1 MKKILIV
8 EDDIEL
14 SKELKLLLEQNGYQA
29 EIVSDFFNTKQ
40 QILESNSDLVL
51 LDINI
56 PNENGEYLLKEIRK
70 VSNVPIIMVTSRNT
84 ELDEVVS
91 MSYGAD
97 DYITKPYNPTIL
109 LLHIEALFKQIE
121 KNSPRLRYRHIQLNL
136 EKGTIE
142 TENEEITL
150 SKNELMIFTYLL
162 KNQGKIVT
170 REDIMNYLWDTEEFI
185 DDNTLTVNINRLRKR
200 LLDVGLG
207 DCIETRRGQ
216 GYILL

>member
-29 EIVSDFFNTKQ
+29 EAISNFSNTKQ

-56 PNENGEYLLKEIRK
+56 PNENGEYLLKEVRK

-109 LLHIEALFKQIE
+109 LLHIEALFKRIE
-121 KNSPRLRYRHIQLNL
+121 KNSPRLRYRHIELNL

-142 TENEEITL
+142 AGTEEIIL
-150 SKNELMIFTYLL
+150 SKNELMIFSYLL

-170 REDIMNYLWDTEEFI
+170 REDIMNYLWNTEEFI

>member
-14 SKELKLLLEQNGYQA
+14 SKELKLLLEQNGYHA
-29 EIVSDFFNTKQ
+29 EAISNFSNTKQ

-56 PNENGEYLLKEIRK
+56 PNENGEYLLKEVRK

-109 LLHIEALFKQIE
+109 LLHIEALFKRIE

>member
-29 EIVSDFFNTKQ
+29 EIVSDFSNTKQ
-40 QILESNSDLVL
+40 QILENNSDLVL

-70 VSNVPIIMVTSRNT
+70 TSNVPIIMVTSRNT

-109 LLHIEALFKQIE
+109 LLHIEALFKRIE
-121 KNSPRLRYRHIQLNL
+121 KNSPRLRYRHIELNL

-142 TENEEITL
+142 AGTEEIIL
-150 SKNELMIFTYLL
+150 SKNELMIFSYLL

-170 REDIMNYLWDTEEFI
+170 REDIMNYLWNTEEFI

>member
-29 EIVSDFFNTKQ
+29 EAVSDFSNTKQ

-56 PNENGEYLLKEIRK
+56 PNENGEYLLKEVRK

-109 LLHIEALFKQIE
+109 LLHIEALFKRIE

-207 DCIETRRGQ
+207 NCIETRRGQ

>member
-29 EIVSDFFNTKQ
+29 EIVSDFSNTKQ

-109 LLHIEALFKQIE
+109 LLHIEALFKRIE
-121 KNSPRLRYRHIQLNL
+121 KNSPRLRYRHIELNL

-170 REDIMNYLWDTEEFI
+170 REDIMNYLWNTEEFI

>member
-97 DYITKPYNPTIL
+97 DYITKPYNHTIL
-109 LLHIEALFKQIE
+109 LLHIEALFKRIE

-162 KNQGKIVT
+162 KNQGKTVT

>member
-97 DYITKPYNPTIL
+97 DYITKPYNHTIL
-109 LLHIEALFKQIE
+109 LLHIEALFKRIE

-162 KNQGKIVT
+162 KNQGKEVT

>member
-29 EIVSDFFNTKQ
+29 EIVSDFSNTKQ
-40 QILESNSDLVL
+40 QILENNSDLVL

-70 VSNVPIIMVTSRNT
+70 TSNVPIIMVTSRNT

-109 LLHIEALFKQIE
+109 LLHIEALFKRIE
-121 KNSPRLRYRHIQLNL
+121 KNSPRLRYRHIELNL

-142 TENEEITL
+142 AGTEEIIL
-150 SKNELMIFTYLL
+150 SKNELMIFSYLL
-162 KNQGKIVT
+162 KNPGKIVT
-170 REDIMNYLWDTEEFI
+170 REDIMNYLWNTEEFI

>member
-29 EIVSDFFNTKQ
+29 EIVSDFSNTKQ
-40 QILESNSDLVL
+40 QILENNSDLVL

-70 VSNVPIIMVTSRNT
+70 TSNVPIIMVTSRNT

-109 LLHIEALFKQIE
+109 LLHIEALFKRIE
-121 KNSPRLRYRHIQLNL
+121 KNSPRLRYRHIELNL

-142 TENEEITL
+142 AGTKEIIL
-150 SKNELMIFTYLL
+150 SKNELMIFSYLL

-170 REDIMNYLWDTEEFI
+170 REDIMNYLWNTEEFI

>member
-29 EIVSDFFNTKQ
+29 EAVSNFSNTKQ

-56 PNENGEYLLKEIRK
+56 PNENGEYLLKEVRK

-109 LLHIEALFKQIE
+109 LLHIEALFKRIE

-207 DCIETRRGQ
+207 NCIETRRGQ

>member
-29 EIVSDFFNTKQ
+29 EAVSDFSNTKQ

-56 PNENGEYLLKEIRK
+56 PNENGEYLLKEVRK

-109 LLHIEALFKQIE
+109 LLHIEALFKRIE

-200 LLDVGLG
+200 LSDVGLG

>member
-8 EDDIEL
+8 EDDSEL

-29 EIVSDFFNTKQ
+29 EAVTDFSNTKQ
-40 QILESNSDLVL
+40 QILQSNSDLVL

-70 VSNVPIIMVTSRNT
+70 VNNVPIIMVTSRNT
-84 ELDEVVS
+84 ELDEVLS

-97 DYITKPYNPTIL
+97 DYITKHYNPTIL
-109 LLHIEALFKQIE
+109 LLHIEALFKRME
-121 KNSPRLRYRHIQLNL
+121 KNSARLRYRHIQLNL

-142 TENEEITL
+142 TGTEEITL
-150 SKNELMIFTYLL
+150 SKNELMIFSYLL

-170 REDIMNYLWDTEEFI
+170 REDIMNYLWDTQEFI

-200 LLDVGLG
+200 LADVGLG

>member
-29 EIVSDFFNTKQ
+29 EAISNFSNTKQ

-56 PNENGEYLLKEIRK
+56 PNENGEYLLKEVRK
-70 VSNVPIIMVTSRNT
+70 VSNIPIIMVTSRNT

-109 LLHIEALFKQIE
+109 LLHIEALFKRIE

>member
-1 MKKILIV
+1 MKKVLIV

-29 EIVSDFFNTKQ
+29 EAISNFSNTKQ

-109 LLHIEALFKQIE
+109 LLHIEALFKRIE

>member
-29 EIVSDFFNTKQ
+29 EIVSDFSNTKQ

-109 LLHIEALFKQIE
+109 LLHIEALFKRIE

-207 DCIETRRGQ
+207 DCIKTRRGQ

>member
-29 EIVSDFFNTKQ
+29 EIVSDFSNTKQ
-40 QILESNSDLVL
+40 QILENNSDLVL

-70 VSNVPIIMVTSRNT
+70 TSNVPIIMVTSRNT

-109 LLHIEALFKQIE
+109 LLHIEALFKRIE
-121 KNSPRLRYRHIQLNL
+121 KNSPRLRYRHIELNL

-142 TENEEITL
+142 AGTEEIIL
-150 SKNELMIFTYLL
+150 SKNELMIFSYLL

-170 REDIMNYLWDTEEFI
+170 RENIMNYLWNTEEFI

>member
-29 EIVSDFFNTKQ
+29 EIVSDFSNTKQ
-40 QILESNSDLVL
+40 QILENNSDLVL

-70 VSNVPIIMVTSRNT
+70 TSNVPIIMVTSRNT

-109 LLHIEALFKQIE
+109 LLHIEALFKRIE
-121 KNSPRLRYRHIQLNL
+121 KNSSRLRYRHIELNL

-142 TENEEITL
+142 AGTEEIIL
-150 SKNELMIFTYLL
+150 SKNELMIFSYLL

-170 REDIMNYLWDTEEFI
+170 REDIMNYLWNTEEFI

>member
-29 EIVSDFFNTKQ
+29 EDISNFSNTKQ

-109 LLHIEALFKQIE
+109 LLHIEALFKRIE
-121 KNSPRLRYRHIQLNL
+121 KNSPRLRYRHIELNL

>member
-29 EIVSDFFNTKQ
+29 EIVSDFSNTKQ
-40 QILESNSDLVL
+40 QILENNSDLVL

-70 VSNVPIIMVTSRNT
+70 TSNVPIIMVTSRNT

-109 LLHIEALFKQIE
+109 LLHIEALFKRIE
-121 KNSPRLRYRHIQLNL
+121 KNSPRLRYRHIELNL

-142 TENEEITL
+142 AGTEEIIL
-150 SKNELMIFTYLL
+150 SKNELMIFSYLL

-170 REDIMNYLWDTEEFI
+170 REDIINYLWNTEEFI

>member
-8 EDDIEL
+8 EDYIEL

-29 EIVSDFFNTKQ
+29 EAISNFSNTKQ

-56 PNENGEYLLKEIRK
+56 PNENGEYLLKEVRK

-109 LLHIEALFKQIE
+109 LLHIEALFKRIE

>member
-29 EIVSDFFNTKQ
+29 EAVSDFSNTKQ

-56 PNENGEYLLKEIRK
+56 PNENGEYLLKEVRK

-109 LLHIEALFKQIE
+109 LLHIEALFKRIE

>member
-84 ELDEVVS
+84 ELAEVVS

-109 LLHIEALFKQIE
+109 LLHIEALFKRIE
-121 KNSPRLRYRHIQLNL
+121 KNSPRLRYRHIELNL

>member
-29 EIVSDFFNTKQ
+29 EAISNFSNTKQ

-109 LLHIEALFKQIE
+109 LLHIEALFKRIE

-150 SKNELMIFTYLL
+150 SVSHKFLKPLQLHSSQKTYLSEI
-162 KNQGKIVT
+162 QS
-170 REDIMNYLWDTEEFI
+170 
-185 DDNTLTVNINRLRKR
+185 
-200 LLDVGLG
+200 
-207 DCIETRRGQ
+207 CIL
-216 GYILL
+216 ILLLNHSILLILHL

>member
-29 EIVSDFFNTKQ
+29 EIVSDFSNTKQ

-56 PNENGEYLLKEIRK
+56 PNENGEYLLKEVRK

-109 LLHIEALFKQIE
+109 LLHIEALFKRIE

>member
-109 LLHIEALFKQIE
+109 LLHIEALFKRIE

>member
-29 EIVSDFFNTKQ
+29 EAISNFSNTKQ

-70 VSNVPIIMVTSRNT
+70 TSNVPIIMVTSRNT

-109 LLHIEALFKQIE
+109 LLHIEALFKRIE

>member
-29 EIVSDFFNTKQ
+29 EIVSDFSNTKQ
-40 QILESNSDLVL
+40 QILENNSDLVL

-70 VSNVPIIMVTSRNT
+70 TSNVPIIMVTSRNT

-109 LLHIEALFKQIE
+109 LLHIEALFKRIE
-121 KNSPRLRYRHIQLNL
+121 KNSPRLRYHHIELNL

-142 TENEEITL
+142 AGTEEIIL
-150 SKNELMIFTYLL
+150 SKNELMIFSYLL

-170 REDIMNYLWDTEEFI
+170 REDIMNYLWNTEEFI

>member
-14 SKELKLLLEQNGYQA
+14 SKELKLLLEQNGYQSEA
-29 EIVSDFFNTKQ
+29 VSDFSNTKQ

-56 PNENGEYLLKEIRK
+56 PNENGEYLLKEVRK

-109 LLHIEALFKQIE
+109 LLHIEALFKRIE

-185 DDNTLTVNINRLRKR
+185 DDNTLTVNINRLRRR

>member
-29 EIVSDFFNTKQ
+29 EAISNFSNTKQ

-109 LLHIEALFKQIE
+109 LLHIEALFKRIE

-207 DCIETRRGQ
+207 NCIETRRGQ